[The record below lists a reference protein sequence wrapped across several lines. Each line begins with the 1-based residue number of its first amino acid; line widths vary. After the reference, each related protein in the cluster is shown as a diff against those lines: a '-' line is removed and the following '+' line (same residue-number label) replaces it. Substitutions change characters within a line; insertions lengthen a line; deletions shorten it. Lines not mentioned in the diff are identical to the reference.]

1 MQRRL
6 RRAAMDAGVTLVAPE
21 TVFLSADTR
30 LGRDVVVEPNVTFC
44 GGVTVGEG
52 ARICSFSH
60 LEGAAVGAGARVG
73 PFARLRPG
81 AVLEEEVHVG
91 NFVEVKAAR
100 LGAGAKA
107 NHLSYIGDSDIG
119 ARTNIGAGTITC
131 NYDGVNK
138 SRTIIG
144 EGAFIGSNTALVAPV
159 TVGDGA
165 IVAAGSVIVQRCPS
179 GRAVDRPRAAGGQA
193 RTRGRDPGA
202 TTEEELM
209 CGIIGIIASD
219 MVASG
224 LLEGL
229 RRLEYRGYDSAGI
242 ATLVDGRI
250 ECRRAEGKLA
260 NLARRLDH
268 QPVQGAIGIGHTR
281 WATHGLPTETNA
293 HPIATGR
300 VAVVHNGIIENFQAL
315 RQELEGL
322 GHAFRTDTDTEA
334 VAILATHFLEQGLSP
349 REAVAKTLARLDGAF
364 ALAFLFAGE
373 HDLLIGARRGSPLAI
388 GYGDGEMFLGSDA
401 LALAPLTRRITYLE
415 EGDWAVVTS
424 RAVTIFDAANNEV
437 QRPIR
442 ESAASGALIGKGN
455 YRHFMLKEIFEQPA
469 VIGDTL
475 NALINP
481 ATRTVHLPELPFELG
496 ELERVT
502 MIACGTAYHACIVAK
517 YWLERIARISVEID
531 IASEFRYRAPAMPRG
546 GAAIFVSQSGETADT
561 LAALRYAK
569 AQGQKIIAVV
579 NQPESSIAREADV
592 VLPTLAGPEIG
603 VASTKAFTTQ
613 LAVLASFTVALA
625 RARGAISHSR
635 EAELVGVMTE
645 IPSRAS
651 DVLNHDERIREIA
664 VEIAEARD
672 VLYLGRGSAYP
683 LALEG
688 ALKLKEISYIHAE
701 GYAAGEM
708 KHGPIALI
716 DENVPVIVLAPH
728 DDLFEKTLG
737 NVEEV
742 MARGGRVV
750 MISDAAGVARLADRL
765 AFGIAVPNCDPFVA
779 PLLYAIPIQLLAYH
793 VAVLK
798 GTDVDQPRNLAKS
811 VTVE

>member
-1 MQRRL
+1 
-6 RRAAMDAGVTLVAPE
+6 
-21 TVFLSADTR
+21 
-30 LGRDVVVEPNVTFC
+30 
-44 GGVTVGEG
+44 
-52 ARICSFSH
+52 
-60 LEGAAVGAGARVG
+60 
-73 PFARLRPG
+73 
-81 AVLEEEVHVG
+81 
-91 NFVEVKAAR
+91 
-100 LGAGAKA
+100 
-107 NHLSYIGDSDIG
+107 
-119 ARTNIGAGTITC
+119 
-131 NYDGVNK
+131 
-138 SRTIIG
+138 
-144 EGAFIGSNTALVAPV
+144 
-159 TVGDGA
+159 
-165 IVAAGSVIVQRCPS
+165 
-179 GRAVDRPRAAGGQA
+179 
-193 RTRGRDPGA
+193 
-202 TTEEELM
+202 M
-209 CGIIGIIASD
+209 CGIIGIIAKG
-219 MVASG
+219 MVAPS

-242 ATLVDGRI
+242 ATLVNGRI
-250 ECRRAEGKLA
+250 EGRRVEGKLD
-260 NLARRLDH
+260 NLAKRLEEE
-268 QPVQGAIGIGHTR
+268 PVQGGIGIGHTR

-293 HPIATGR
+293 HPIATDR

-315 RQELEGL
+315 RRELTAL
-322 GHAFRTDTDTEA
+322 GYVFQTATDTEA
-334 VAILATHFLEQGLSP
+334 VAILASHCLEQGLSP
-349 REAVAKTLARLDGAF
+349 QDAVAKTLARLDGAF
-364 ALAFLFAGE
+364 ALVFLFAGE

-401 LALAPLTRRITYLE
+401 LVLAPLTRRITYLE
-415 EGDWAVVTS
+415 EGDWVVVTS
-424 RAVTIFDAANNEV
+424 RTATIFDATNREV
-437 QRPIR
+437 DRPIR
-442 ESAASGALIGKGN
+442 EAAAAGAVIGKGN
-455 YRHFMLKEIFEQPA
+455 YRHFMQKEIFEQPE

-475 NALINP
+475 HALINP
-481 ATRTVHLPELPFELG
+481 ATRTVHLPELPFALR

-502 MIACGTAYHACIVAK
+502 LIACGTAYHACIVAK

-531 IASEFRYRAPAMPRG
+531 IASEFRYRAPEMPKG

-569 AQGQKIIAVV
+569 AHGQKIIAVV
-579 NQPESSIAREADV
+579 NQPESSVAREADV

-613 LAVLASFTVALA
+613 LAVLACFTVALA
-625 RARGAISHSR
+625 RARGVISRAR

-645 IPSRAS
+645 IPSRAGE
-651 DVLNHDERIREIA
+651 VLNQDERIRNIA

-672 VLYLGRGSAYP
+672 VLYLGRGSAFP

-716 DENVPVIVLAPH
+716 DKNVPVVVLAPN

-750 MISDAAGVARLADRL
+750 MISDTTGVARLADRL
-765 AFGIAVPNCDPFVA
+765 AFGIAMPDCDPFVA

-793 VAVLK
+793 TAVLK
-798 GTDVDQPRNLAKS
+798 GADVDQPRNLAKS